1 MPAVRI
7 AAALIVALLAPQS
20 PLPKNPEWLEKTRVV
35 RDTPEAEMIVRTGD
49 IDNFGFGWPNG
60 FDPYSGQ
67 STRPHGY
74 PFKPSADD
82 PDGTDRIMVP
92 SSYVYGSKSSAE
104 GYTRSTK
111 RPDNAPRPIVL
122 QYDLGAIAPKA
133 ALLRLFVDDFQIA
146 NFKSSFQVTLNGERA
161 PFIERV
167 INALQQTGPI
177 GKLITVELLPEYV
190 RLLSG
195 GKLSIFIDDPTT
207 GVGDGFAIDFVEL
220 LINPRQLRNVGTVHG
235 TVTDRRTG
243 RPLAGAVVSAGGAK
257 AVSTDKL
264 GQYSLSNV
272 AAGLVVGTGSMG
284 GYEPGTNAVDLVSAG
299 DALLNIK
306 LEPSKKE
313 TSASITEAL
322 DVRGRAILYGIHFDS
337 NSAVPRPDSAA
348 TLQAL
353 LELLRGRPALGLVV
367 EGHTDSQNTEEF
379 NQKLSENRAKSVV
392 DWLVKHGIAAA
403 RLRPAGYGESR
414 PLADNGTA
422 VGRALN
428 RRVEVAT
435 MTEKK

>member
-1 MPAVRI
+1 MPPVRI
-7 AAALIVALLAPQS
+7 AVALVITLLAPQNLQ
-20 PLPKNPEWLEKTRVV
+20 PLNPEWLEKSGVV
-35 RDTPEAEMIVRTGD
+35 RDTPEAELIVRTGD

-67 STRPHGY
+67 STRSHGY

-111 RPDNAPRPIVL
+111 RPDNNPRPIVL
-122 QYDLGAIAPKA
+122 QYDLGATVPKA
-133 ALLRLFVDDFQIA
+133 ALLRMFVDDFQVRP
-146 NFKSSFQVTLNGERA
+146 FKSSFQVTLNGERA
-161 PFIERV
+161 PFIERT
-167 INALQQTGPI
+167 INTLEQTGPI
-177 GKLITVELLPEYV
+177 GKLITVELLPEYL

-195 GKLSIFIDDPTT
+195 GKLSLFIDDPTT

-235 TVTDRRTG
+235 QVTAMRTG

-264 GQYSLSNV
+264 GHYSLSNV
-272 AAGLVVGTGSMG
+272 AAGLVVGTASMG
-284 GYEPGTNAVDLVSAG
+284 GYEPGTNWANLVSG
-299 DALLNIK
+299 GEALLNIK

-313 TSASITEAL
+313 TASSITEAL
-322 DVRGRAILYGIHFDS
+322 DARGRAILYGIYFDS
-337 NSAVPRPDSAA
+337 NSAVPRPESAA

-353 LELLRGRPALGLVV
+353 LELLRNRPTFGLVV

-392 DWLVKHGIAAA
+392 DWLVKNGIARE

-414 PLADNGTA
+414 PVADNGTA

-435 MTEKK
+435 MTERK

>member
-1 MPAVRI
+1 MPPVRI
-7 AAALIVALLAPQS
+7 AAALIVALLAPQN
-20 PLPKNPEWLEKTRVV
+20 LQPKNPEWLEKTRVV

-49 IDNFGFGWPNG
+49 VDNFGFGWPNG

-67 STRPHGY
+67 STRPHAY

-82 PDGTDRIMVP
+82 PDGTDRIMIP

-104 GYTRSTK
+104 GYTRSTR
-111 RPDNAPRPIVL
+111 RPDNNPRPIVL
-122 QYDLGAIAPKA
+122 QYDLGATVPKA

-167 INALQQTGPI
+167 INALQQTGPV
-177 GKLITVELLPEYV
+177 GKLITVEVLPEYL

-195 GKLSIFIDDPTT
+195 GKVSIFIDDPTT

-235 TVTDRRTG
+235 TVTDARTR

-284 GYEPGTNAVDLVSAG
+284 GYEPGTNAVDLVTGG
-299 DALLNIK
+299 DALLNLK

-313 TSASITEAL
+313 TTASITEAL
-322 DVRGRAILYGIHFDS
+322 DARGRAILYGIHFDS

-353 LELLRGRPALGLVV
+353 LELLRSRPTLGLVV

-392 DWLVKHGIAAA
+392 DWLVKNGIAAA

-414 PLADNGTA
+414 PVADNGTA

>member
-1 MPAVRI
+1 MPPVRI
-7 AAALIVALLAPQS
+7 AAALIVALLAPQN
-20 PLPKNPEWLEKTRVV
+20 LQPKNPEWLEKTRVV

-49 IDNFGFGWPNG
+49 VDNFGFGWPNG

-67 STRPHGY
+67 STRPHAY

-82 PDGTDRIMVP
+82 PDGTDRIMIP

-104 GYTRSTK
+104 GYTRSTR
-111 RPDNAPRPIVL
+111 RPDNNPRPIVL
-122 QYDLGAIAPKA
+122 QYDLGATVPKA
-133 ALLRLFVDDFQIA
+133 ALLRLFVDDFQIS

-167 INALQQTGPI
+167 INALQQTGPV
-177 GKLITVELLPEYV
+177 GKLITVEVLPEYL

-195 GKLSIFIDDPTT
+195 GKVSIFIDDPTT

-235 TVTDRRTG
+235 TVTDARTR

-264 GQYSLSNV
+264 GQYALSNV

-284 GYEPGTNAVDLVSAG
+284 GYEPGTNAVDLVTGG
-299 DALLNIK
+299 DALLNLK

-313 TSASITEAL
+313 TTASITEAL
-322 DVRGRAILYGIHFDS
+322 DARGRAILYGIHFDS

-353 LELLRGRPALGLVV
+353 LELLRSRPTLGLVV

-392 DWLVKHGIAAA
+392 DWLVKNGIAAA

-414 PLADNGTA
+414 PVADNGTA